1 MAKLAGRSALIPGM
15 LVETFIRTVDR
26 SPLAYL
32 LKPIVDYFSRAFR
45 ES

>member
-15 LVETFIRTVDR
+15 PVETFIRTVDR

-32 LKPIVDYFSRAFR
+32 LKPIVDYFNRAFR